1 MFAYIEITL
10 SLQKPTSIEQ
20 TEMLESSTQTKECSH
35 MYSEQQ
41 LFEAKYI
48 KFHDQYCSHNI
59 IKTRH
64 NQIQHINCTI
74 FVF

>member
-20 TEMLESSTQTKECSH
+20 TEMLESSTQPKECSH

-48 KFHDQYCSHNI
+48 KFN
-59 IKTRH
+59 
-64 NQIQHINCTI
+64 
-74 FVF
+74 FVHTT